1 MVFLQ
6 LLSPVAAKYSS
17 AKPGNLLILQNWRPD
32 ICNMTQEERSFFP
45 FSAAIARFQ
54 VSVVVGFLT
63 IPPRET
69 NFAHGSAVD
78 LEVQF
83 VALSVTFKN

>member
-1 MVFLQ
+1 
-6 LLSPVAAKYSS
+6 
-17 AKPGNLLILQNWRPD
+17 
-32 ICNMTQEERSFFP
+32 MTQEERSFFP

-63 IPPRET
+63 IPPGET

-78 LEVQF
+78 SPDRNRFHRGDRIVDWVYLPDDDAGLKSAF
-83 VALSVTFKN
+83 AI